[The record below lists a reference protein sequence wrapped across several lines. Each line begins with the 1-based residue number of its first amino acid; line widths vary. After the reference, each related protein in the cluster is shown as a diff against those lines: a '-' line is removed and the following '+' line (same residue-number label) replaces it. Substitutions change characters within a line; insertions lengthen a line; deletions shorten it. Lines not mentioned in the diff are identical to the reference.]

1 MSTLAEIERAIEQLP
16 PEQWVE
22 VRRWMDR
29 HGPRP
34 VAEGGAVPPAS
45 PLPDFLARQRAR
57 FGERVLVDSQ
67 AVLDDTRADRQ

>member
-1 MSTLAEIERAIEQLP
+1 MSTLAEIEKAIEQLP

-34 VAEGGAVPPAS
+34 VAVGGAVPPAR
-45 PLPDFLARQRAR
+45 PLPDFLARQRAC
-57 FGERVLVDSQ
+57 FGERVLTDSQ
-67 AVLDDTRADRQ
+67 TVLDEMRADRR